1 MRVATIVSFHSNS
14 SSFIPHPSP
23 LHPFS
28 LLHHVP
34 SIPIL
39 MVRENN
45 LNSVNVRLFACYGAF
60 NCFAQKVWTSAGLW
74 QLSWWGPCELAKK
87 LQSKR
92 ASGHWVEIDLSTVA
106 LLPAVSKVKNNV
118 NLLTCLRIGLIK
130 HFEALILTYIA
141 ILIIVT
147 FVSVVVVVYVAAQGR
162 TLRAS
167 IYLIK
172 RLGLS

>member
-1 MRVATIVSFHSNS
+1 M
-14 SSFIPHPSP
+14 
-23 LHPFS
+23 
-28 LLHHVP
+28 
-34 SIPIL
+34 
-39 MVRENN
+39 
-45 LNSVNVRLFACYGAF
+45 
-60 NCFAQKVWTSAGLW
+60 
-74 QLSWWGPCELAKK
+74 
-87 LQSKR
+87 
-92 ASGHWVEIDLSTVA
+92 STVA

-141 ILIIVT
+141 ILRIVT